1 MFKVSSRL
9 AVPVALSAAFAIA
22 APAYGQSVLT
32 AAKVAEAPKLAALA
46 ADPAWSKASEL
57 KFTISGGRNFDGGKS
72 NVALKAVYTADSLY
86 LLLQYDDPTQSVR
99 RSPFVKQPDGS
110 WKKLSDPD
118 DKGGDNNLYYEDKF
132 AFIWNI
138 DNSIKNF
145 DRFGC
150 MATCHVGEP
159 GKPYGNKYTAS
170 AGELGDIWHM
180 KSVRGGYIGQVDN
193 QYVDDTRFDKDKAP
207 EAGRKS
213 DAKTGGGY
221 ADIKL
226 VSGKPEFMSKD
237 GKAANKGGLYYL
249 KDGPALMRACQELMD
264 RNIQTQGEFFLA
276 DVFNL
281 MLDVGARFKVKTLD
295 VWKDCGKPET
305 VLETNR
311 YLLAHGHD
319 NSAQTRNGSCII
331 IPPVNIHPSAEL
343 VCSVIGPDVTIGA
356 GCHIEYSIVRDS
368 IIDEGA
374 NICNALLEESL
385 VGKQAQ
391 IEGRFRKFNLGDSTV
406 VGFS

>member
-1 MFKVSSRL
+1 MKVIIPLAGFGTRLRPHTYTRPKPLINVAGQPVLGHILDKFKGVDVEEFIIVYGYLGDQIMQYMECEYAHYQTRFVEQPEMLGQAHAIWLAREYVDGPVLIVFVDTIFETDLTELNDETADGVMYVKEVEDPRRFGVALAGPDGYITRFIEKPSSMTDNL
-9 AVPVALSAAFAIA
+9 AV
-22 APAYGQSVLT
+22 T
-32 AAKVAEAPKLAALA
+32 
-46 ADPAWSKASEL
+46 
-57 KFTISGGRNFDGGKS
+57 
-72 NVALKAVYTADSLY
+72 
-86 LLLQYDDPTQSVR
+86 
-99 RSPFVKQPDGS
+99 
-110 WKKLSDPD
+110 
-118 DKGGDNNLYYEDKF
+118 
-132 AFIWNI
+132 
-138 DNSIKNF
+138 
-145 DRFGC
+145 
-150 MATCHVGEP
+150 
-159 GKPYGNKYTAS
+159 
-170 AGELGDIWHM
+170 
-180 KSVRGGYIGQVDN
+180 
-193 QYVDDTRFDKDKAP
+193 
-207 EAGRKS
+207 
-213 DAKTGGGY
+213 
-221 ADIKL
+221 
-226 VSGKPEFMSKD
+226 
-237 GKAANKGGLYYL
+237 GLYYL

-281 MLDVGARFKVKTLD
+281 MLEVGARFKVKTLD

-305 VLETNR
+305 VLDTNR

-319 NSAQTRNGSCII
+319 NSAQTRNGNGSCII

-343 VCSVIGPDVTIGA
+343 VCSVIGPNVTIGA